1 MGEDSLK
8 RKLYDNDSPVKK
20 LVNSP
25 IVKMAMV
32 KYAKARTELEQNP
45 RMRNDAKIGSTGLLI
60 GIILGGLMATLSGS
74 PTGVVTGIVRG
85 SGGTGPGSRNPLI
98 NEIKGPGWNPVHV
111 FYGKMQ
117 HFYDEI
123 PERWYLKNDKKH
135 TGKKSNEW
143 FSQHGEDL
151 SVATFFNFKKT
162 GFFVD
167 LASTDAVWASN
178 TFALEN
184 NLNWKGI
191 CIEANPIFWY
201 RLAFRT
207 NCHVVGAVVG
217 AKDFEEVQ
225 VQLPSD
231 PKKEGPTGGI
241 VSDKFDNK
249 FDKVKV
255 KDAETRYTS
264 SLLTILKKFNAPRI
278 IDYLSMDVEGAEEF
292 ILENFSFHHPY
303 SFKVISIEKPTKVLE
318 KKLLTSGYKKV
329 MQFRG
334 NDALWAH
341 RSVYDSG
348 KKNVEKRKDEIEK
361 HKLVGEMP
369 AALK

>member
-8 RKLYDNDSPVKK
+8 RKLYDNDSPVKQ

-45 RMRNDAKIGSTGLLI
+45 RMRNDVKIGSTGLLI

-74 PTGVVTGIVRG
+74 PTGGAVAGIMRG
-85 SGGTGPGSRNPLI
+85 GGGGTGPGSRNPSI

-135 TGKKSNEW
+135 TGKKSTEW
-143 FSQHGEDL
+143 FSQHGQD
-151 SVATFFNFKKT
+151 VAVAKFFNFRKS
-162 GFFVD
+162 GYFVD
-167 LASTDAVWASN
+167 LAANDAVWASN
-178 TFALEN
+178 TFALEQ

-191 CIEANPIFWY
+191 CIEANPIYWY
-201 RLAFRT
+201 RLSFRT
-207 NCHVVGAVVG
+207 NCHVVGSVVG
-217 AKDFEEVQ
+217 AKDFAEVK

-231 PKKEGPTGGI
+231 PQKSGPTGGI
-241 VSDKFDNK
+241 VGDKFDNK
-249 FDKVKV
+249 KVKA
-255 KDAETRYTS
+255 AETRYTS

-292 ILENFSFHHPY
+292 ILDNFSFHHPY
-303 SFKVISIEKPTKVLE
+303 SFKVISIERPTKPLE

-329 MQFRG
+329 TEFKRG
-334 NDALWAH
+334 DTLWAH
-341 RSVYDSG
+341 RSVYDEG
-348 KKNVEKRKDEIEK
+348 KKNVEKKKDEIDK
-361 HKLVGEMP
+361 HKLLGEMP
-369 AALK
+369 AALTE